1 MCQVGKESCAFFAM
15 TYSIPTDI
23 LSRPIAVIGSGTLGR
38 RIALMMSTQGG
49 EVRLHDSAQH
59 SLEQGLRFIEE
70 TLPAILPSI
79 PNSRAAQVTGTSE
92 LAAAVDGAWLVFE
105 SVPERLD
112 LKIEIFAMLDSI
124 SSSDA
129 ILASNSSS
137 FPASQF
143 AARCKRPERVLNTHF
158 YMPPMIRAVE
168 LMGSSRTDPTII
180 DLLMERFEAYG
191 LIPFHVRNE
200 SVGFIFNRIWAA
212 IKRESLSVV
221 AEGVSDPGDVDRL
234 FTLVAGVPL
243 GPFRNMD
250 AVGLDVVLDIEEHY
264 ASIRPEIPHG
274 PRELLKSYLARGWAG
289 RKTGRGF
296 YNDYETKD

>member
-1 MCQVGKESCAFFAM
+1 M

-23 LSRPIAVIGSGTLGR
+23 QSRPIAVIGSGTLGR

-49 EVRLHDSAQH
+49 EVRLHDKEQH
-59 SLEQGLRFIEE
+59 ALEEGVRFVED
-70 TLPAILPSI
+70 TLPKILPSI
-79 PNSRAAQVTGTSE
+79 PDSRAGHLSGTSE

-112 LKIEIFAMLDSI
+112 LKIEIFAMLDSM
-124 SSSDA
+124 SSPDA

-143 AARCKRPERVLNTHF
+143 IGRVKRPERILNTHF
-158 YMPPMIRAVE
+158 YMPPAIRAVE
-168 LMGSSRTDPTII
+168 LMGSSRTDPNVI

-191 LIPFHVRNE
+191 LIPFHVRKE

-212 IKRESLSVV
+212 IKRESLCVA
-221 AEGVSDPGDVDRL
+221 AEGVSDPADVDRL
-234 FTLVAGVPL
+234 FTLVAGVPV

-264 ASIRPEIPHG
+264 ASLRPGIPDG
-274 PRELLKSYLARGWAG
+274 PRKLLKNYLVRGWAG

-296 YNDYETKD
+296 YNDYNTKD

>member
-1 MCQVGKESCAFFAM
+1 MPF
-15 TYSIPTDI
+15 SIPPDI
-23 LSRPIAVIGSGTLGR
+23 QSRPIAVIGSGTLGR

-49 EVRLHDSAQH
+49 EVRLYDKAQH
-59 SLEQGLRFIEE
+59 SLEEGVRFVEE

-79 PNSRAAQVTGTSE
+79 PNSRAARVTGIGE

-112 LKIEIFAMLDSI
+112 LKIEIFEKLDSV

-137 FPASQF
+137 FPASQLISG
-143 AARCKRPERVLNTHF
+143 AKRPERILNTHF
-158 YMPPMIRAVE
+158 YMPPVIRAVE
-168 LMGSSRTDPTII
+168 LMASSRTDPKIM
-180 DLLMERFEAYG
+180 DLLMERFELYG
-191 LIPFHVRNE
+191 LIPFRVQKE

-212 IKRESLSVV
+212 IKRESLSIAV
-221 AEGVSDPGDVDRL
+221 EGVSDPADVDRL
-234 FTLVAGVPL
+234 FTIVSGVPV

-250 AVGLDVVLDIEEHY
+250 AVGLDVVLDVEEHY
-264 ASIRPEIPHG
+264 ASIRPGIPDG
-274 PRELLKSYLARGWAG
+274 PRELLKGYLAKGWAG

-296 YNDYETKD
+296 YNDYDTKD